1 MTTLPD
7 EPDKLPRWQFFKR
20 LWCGSNQKLYL
31 IYIVFSIFVLMVGVI
46 VLFDNLYRTEQS
58 ANSVDH
64 RSLVML
70 SQLHDLRGQLQQ
82 IADNTN
88 NPATIRNTISSLT
101 GELDKIEKA
110 VSDNAKTSDVKKVSD
125 QLVTVQSDLSDLEKI
140 ISTQFNTKKYM
151 DAKGLPFQV
160 NHLDMISG
168 QPFVSVDYDHHIT
181 PLGIGDSLNGWTL
194 SAADYAGQ
202 AVEFSNTQGQY
213 VKINLAI

>member
-1 MTTLPD
+1 MLSVYV
-7 EPDKLPRWQFFKR
+7 FFDS
-20 LWCGSNQKLYL
+20 LH
-31 IYIVFSIFVLMVGVI
+31 
-46 VLFDNLYRTEQS
+46 RTEQS

-64 RSLVML
+64 RSVVML
-70 SQLHDLRGQLQQ
+70 SQLRDLRSQLQK

-88 NPATIRNTISSLT
+88 NPATILTTIASLT
-101 GELDKIEKA
+101 NELDKIERA
-110 VSDNAKTSDVKKVSD
+110 VSDNAKTSDVKKVGD

-151 DAKGLPFQV
+151 DAKQLPFQV

-213 VKINLAI
+213 VKIILAS